1 MISGVTSGCN
11 QAEMCDIIG
20 VTVIGRNSEHH
31 VGEATFGTG
40 VMATFGTSTA
50 CECHFLINKS
60 SNKLKLNHSII

>member
-40 VMATFGTSTA
+40 VMIPTFYCLRVS
-50 CECHFLINKS
+50 F
-60 SNKLKLNHSII
+60 SNQEKF